1 VSAEAPAIEHAQ
13 PRELP
18 QPLTLLFAGLT
29 ALGLLAFVVGV
40 FTDPEAAWRA
50 YHVNFLYFAGL
61 SQGGLVIAS
70 IFVIVGA
77 RWPGPLRRIAEGMAA
92 WVPVTFVLACLQF
105 LGRRYIY
112 TNWIDGPPAAKA
124 AYLTI
129 PRLYAMDLTFL
140 GALTILTVV
149 FLRSSL
155 RPTLHGAGQRA
166 SAAQGMFESWTAGW
180 RGDEA
185 ERAATADRL
194 RVIAPIIC
202 LLYAFGYSFLAFDQV
217 MSLSPTWF
225 SNLFGA
231 YFAWGGFLTAVA
243 ATALIAVLL
252 RNSPGFEGQ
261 ITKSRMHDI
270 GKMLFA
276 FSIFW
281 MYLFY
286 SQYLVIWYGNLP
298 EETFFLQARLGSQ
311 FMQDTRY
318 FVAERLHEPYVML
331 TLSAW
336 ACCWIIPFFVL
347 LGQRPKKTPAILG
360 PVAAIVCL
368 GFWLERN
375 TLVWPSLV
383 PDDGSAWIGAIQL
396 GVAAG
401 FAGAFGLVYL
411 YYSRVFPSL
420 AVPSRS

>member
-1 VSAEAPAIEHAQ
+1 VSAEAPAIERAH

-18 QPLTLLFAGLT
+18 QPLTLVFWALT
-29 ALGLLAFVVGV
+29 AIGLLAFVAGLV
-40 FTDPEAAWRA
+40 TDAETTWRA

-61 SQGGLVIAS
+61 SQGGLVIAC

-77 RWPGPLRRIAEGMAA
+77 RWPGPIHRIAEGLAA
-92 WVPVTFVLACLQF
+92 WVPITFLLACLQF
-105 LGRRYIY
+105 LGKQHIY
-112 TNWIDGPPAAKA
+112 TNWIDGPPPAKA

-129 PRLYAMDLTFL
+129 PRLYIMDLAFL
-140 GALTILTVV
+140 GVLAVLTLV

-155 RPTLHGAGQRA
+155 RPTLHGVAERA
-166 SAAQGMFESWTAGW
+166 VAAKGMFESWTAGW

-185 ERAATADRL
+185 EKSATADRL

-231 YFAWGGFLTAVA
+231 YFAWGGFLTAVS

-252 RNSPGFEGQ
+252 RHSPGFEGQ
-261 ITKSRMHDI
+261 ITKARMHDI
-270 GKMLFA
+270 GKMIFA

-286 SQYLVIWYGNLP
+286 AQYLVIWYGNLP

-318 FVAERLHEPYVML
+318 FVAERLNEPYVKL
-331 TLSAW
+331 TLTVW
-336 ACCWIIPFFVL
+336 AFCWIVPFFVL
-347 LGQRPKKTPAILG
+347 LGQKPKKTPAILG
-360 PVAAIVCL
+360 TVAAIVCL

-375 TLVWPSLV
+375 TLVWPSLA
-383 PDDGSAWIGAIQL
+383 PDDGSAWFGAIQL

-401 FAGAFGLVYL
+401 FLGAYGLVYV
-411 YYSRVFPSL
+411 YYARVFPSL
-420 AVPSRS
+420 AVPERP